1 MNTAIQLSLLAPLL
15 ALTPAGSGDGWS
27 QEELE
32 ATTARIQTQVEAIRG
47 QEFERPVGVRL
58 TDAEG
63 FLGYARQRM
72 KAMSREDAMAREGD
86 IAHLLGLAPTDLD
99 MEEAVLELLKGQ
111 VGGFYDPGTDTFYLM
126 EAFTGGV
133 AKVILAHELTHALDD
148 QLYDLDDDFKRL
160 VEDRDGSAA
169 YQSVVEGSGTI
180 AMSQWMMKHGAELTQ
195 AELMEAASMGTEELG
210 NAPAVLWKP
219 LLASYTQGQAFL
231 EAGFK
236 LRRKQGATMTDVIAA
251 AFAAPPTTME
261 QVLHPAKYWDPE
273 QRDEPVEVPVEDRL
287 PEGWTVLE
295 RGTLG
300 ELYVALLTEKDRKV
314 DFQNPL
320 SMLTIRYTNDGARGW
335 DGDTLVLRGKGEA
348 RWLTLAIA
356 WDSPEDAVEFVKAI
370 APRLEVIERALGQLD
385 PGEVGRGVRLRTLAV
400 GDAQPLTVLEVWAGA
415 DLDEHVGG

>member
-1 MNTAIQLSLLAPLL
+1 MHPTSALLLAAL
-15 ALTPAGSGDGWS
+15 ALASAPSTDGWS

-32 ATTARIQTQVEAIRG
+32 AVTARIQTQVEALRG
-47 QEFERPVGVRL
+47 QSFERPVSVRI

-63 FLGYARQRM
+63 FLGYARKRM
-72 KAMSREDAMAREGD
+72 EAMSREDAMAREGD
-86 IAHLLGLAPTDLD
+86 IARLLGLAPTDLD
-99 MEEAVLELLKGQ
+99 MEKAVFELLEGQ
-111 VGGFYDPGTDTFYLM
+111 VGGFYDPGSDTFYLM

-210 NAPAVLWKP
+210 SAPAVLWKP
-219 LLASYTQGQAFL
+219 LLAAYTQGQAFL
-231 EAGFK
+231 EAGYK
-236 LRRKQGATMTDVIAA
+236 LRRKDGATMTDVIAA

-273 QRDEPVEVPVEDRL
+273 QRDEPVEVVVEDDL
-287 PEGWTVLE
+287 PEGWSVLE
-295 RGTLG
+295 RGNLG
-300 ELYVALLTEKDRKV
+300 ELHVALLADEDREV
-314 DFQNPL
+314 DFTNPL
-320 SMLTIRYTNDGARGW
+320 SMMTIRYTNEAARGW
-335 DGDTLVLRGKGEA
+335 DGDTLVLRGHGDA

-356 WDSPEDAVEFVKAI
+356 WDSPEDAVEFTTAV
-370 APRLEVIERALGQLD
+370 APRLQRMEQAVEALDTAGK
-385 PGEVGRGVRLRTLAV
+385 GHGVRLRSVAV
-400 GDAQPLTVLEVWAGA
+400 ADRAPHTVLEVWTGA
-415 DLDEHVGG
+415 DLAERAGR